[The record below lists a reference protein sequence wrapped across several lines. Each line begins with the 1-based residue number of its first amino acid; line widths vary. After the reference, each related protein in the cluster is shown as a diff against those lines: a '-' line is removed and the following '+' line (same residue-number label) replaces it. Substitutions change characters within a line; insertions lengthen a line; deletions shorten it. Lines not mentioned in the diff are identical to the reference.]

1 LKQKNSYFIFLK
13 NTTFITLLTP
23 SRKNISEKV
32 FGDIIKERRLK
43 IWLKKK
49 KKKRERGFER
59 KV

>member
-1 LKQKNSYFIFLK
+1 LKHKNSYFIFLK

-23 SRKNISEKV
+23 SRKKKSEKV

-49 KKKRERGFER
+49 KKKKR
-59 KV
+59 KRL